1 MSLPHARHQASRFDY
16 TTIGHVTIDVLEDGT
31 RRAGGT
37 ALYSALQASR
47 LGLRTAVITRGVVA
61 EIEALLEPFRDEIEL
76 EIVPAPH
83 TTTLATAGSGA
94 ARRQRMLAWAGA
106 IAADVSV
113 DSAILHLA
121 PVARETPSR
130 WRGRAGFVGLTPQG
144 LLRRWRELGRE
155 ITLAPSLA
163 PAPGGRADPTLEAP
177 PGASEAA
184 PRSDP
189 AAGLEGLARL
199 CQAIVLSEQ
208 ERAGCADLLRLARAA
223 GAVVAVTA
231 GAEPS
236 TILRPGAGPVAF
248 PVPKLGEPP
257 EDLGAGDVFAAAF
270 FVALAEGRT
279 TEAAATFANAAA
291 AVRLQ
296 GSGPA
301 AIGGRGAIEARARSG
316 TEAPTS

>member
-47 LGLRTAVITRGVVA
+47 LGLRTAVITRGVAA
-61 EIEALLEPFRDEIEL
+61 EIEALLEPFRGELEL
-76 EIVPAPH
+76 EIAPAPH

-94 ARRQRMLAWAGA
+94 SRRQRMLAWAGP
-106 IAADVSV
+106 IEADVSV

-130 WRGRAGFVGLTPQG
+130 WLGRAGFVGLTPQG
-144 LLRRWRELGRE
+144 LLRRWRALGEE

-163 PAPGGRADPTLEAP
+163 AALGRRADPTLETAP
-177 PGASEAA
+177 VAPRAA
-184 PRSDP
+184 PRSDH
-189 AAGLEGLARL
+189 AGDLEELARL

-208 ERAGCADLLRLARAA
+208 ERAGCAELLRLAGEA

-231 GAEPS
+231 GPEPS
-236 TILRPGAGPVAF
+236 TILRPGGGPVAF
-248 PVPKLGEPP
+248 PVAKLGEPP

-270 FVALAEGRT
+270 FVALAEGRSI
-279 TEAAATFANAAA
+279 EAAATFANAAA

-301 AIGGRGAIEARARSG
+301 AIGGREAIDARARSG
-316 TEAPTS
+316 TEASAS